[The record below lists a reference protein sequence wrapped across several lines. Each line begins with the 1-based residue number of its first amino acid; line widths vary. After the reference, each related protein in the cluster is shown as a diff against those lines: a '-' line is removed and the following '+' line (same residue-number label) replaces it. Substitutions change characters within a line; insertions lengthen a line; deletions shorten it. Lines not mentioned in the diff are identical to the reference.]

1 MSLVLDALRRQQS
14 EDDQGTAV
22 ALALANERQR
32 RQRTW
37 LIVLS
42 TALFLNAVLFAWLF
56 RDRLVGLPTHAPAPV
71 ASEAASNAPT
81 APAAPIPQ
89 TQAGASAAELSGS
102 PPPGT
107 APGNVPGNA
116 PGMVPAAPPGY
127 TASGYPP
134 PTTGSA
140 PPTAGGTPPPY
151 GYPTPTWAPP
161 PGYAPQPL
169 EAPPRVLERIAL
181 DALPPAARSRFPGIV
196 ISTHVYAEDP
206 ALRAIVVNG
215 ERLQEGQQVAGTTI
229 REINEFGVVLEFES
243 YLVDVPVFTDW
254 EQ

>member
-37 LIVLS
+37 LIVFS
-42 TALFLNAVLFAWLF
+42 AALLLNAALFAWLF
-56 RDRLVGLPTHAPAPV
+56 RDRLLGPSGVTTPATATVAAPDAAMPASGAAGTATDAGSATTAPAPAIGSTPQQTLPPMGAPGTV
-71 ASEAASNAPT
+71 AT
-81 APAAPIPQ
+81 APPA
-89 TQAGASAAELSGS
+89 
-102 PPPGT
+102 
-107 APGNVPGNA
+107 
-116 PGMVPAAPPGY
+116 VPAN
-127 TASGYPP
+127 GYPP
-134 PTTGSA
+134 SSTT
-140 PPTAGGTPPPY
+140 GTPPPY
-151 GYPTPTWAPP
+151 GYPTQPWTAPP
-161 PGYAPQPL
+161 GTAPQPV
-169 EAPPRVLERIAL
+169 EAPPPRVLERIAL

-206 ALRAIVVNG
+206 TLRAIVVNG
-215 ERLQEGQQVAGTTI
+215 ARLQEGDQVAGMTL

-254 EQ
+254 EE